1 MEFSPDEN
9 EVVGS
14 SPLNQQDQ
22 LDDSIVSALPGE
34 SDRKFL
40 NSLSVRKKRR
50 DRRRLQ
56 ELLEAGED
64 VDDVVDDAEAE
75 ASTSAAPLLVSA
87 AEAASPAEL
96 EEGEAAQPPPP
107 PAEFGSGDTVAAQQT
122 AAELVQDQIDALPS
136 MVAHMEGRRSERQN
150 LQYRMRTIAVKL
162 PARKRARQSIEKF
175 HTSLSDVFANAFDM
189 FTLGLYRSSF
199 RSIEGKFGAGCASYF
214 SFIRWLFVFNL
225 ALSCIVFGG
234 CVFPY
239 LIVRNDLNF
248 EATMPAEILLDDPVA
263 AATQPDMRLAVRC
276 SRLVHDRAAN
286 LSQQTAL
293 AAVTDLFTG
302 GGWMLTVPIFLG
314 SYFNKSEAA
323 FENSTDLESVVYK
336 GHFNTPVAMLIM
348 LIGLIACGVGA
359 ALSTSN
365 SLYRKILK
373 ASSSSGSSRSAS
385 KLSAEL
391 FTAWDCGLRAE
402 KAARLRRRTIAMR
415 LHSVV
420 LHLQLKA
427 RSRSAATLVA
437 RALANLATVGL
448 FCAAAYLIYFA
459 IESQSRLNRYF
470 SNSRDLSA
478 PLRLLIDLM
487 PQLTISLINV
497 AVPLV
502 LGKLIIF
509 EYYSASVEI
518 LVQLGRVV
526 FLKLLSFATLIITTG
541 SVVLSCSVQ
550 QRDSCGNCPGVESLC
565 WETYVGQQ
573 MYRTLVIDVLI
584 CLLVTPA
591 LDALRWALSVKVGG
605 RVCSKVPQSELLI
618 SNEVLGLVYRQSVC
632 FIGAFFCPVILPIAC
647 LSYGLLFQVKRFT
660 LRFVRVS
667 NKSFRASRLE
677 RFFLDVLL
685 LFLFVLLMP
694 LTICVLHFHPS
705 RGCGPFRVHQ
715 TPSDYHMANTLTNWV
730 MWSNSDFA
738 KLVYTYTVLNQTTHL
753 LTLLL
758 LLVFTYFFYS
768 VIKARDTLIAFLER
782 KLQSE
787 SRIKLELAN
796 RELQLQ
802 KMGH

>member
-64 VDDVVDDAEAE
+64 VDDVVDAAEAE

-541 SVVLSCSVQ
+541 SV
-550 QRDSCGNCPGVESLC
+550 
-565 WETYVGQQ
+565 TYVLQDSGH
-573 MYRTLVIDVLI
+573 RCLI